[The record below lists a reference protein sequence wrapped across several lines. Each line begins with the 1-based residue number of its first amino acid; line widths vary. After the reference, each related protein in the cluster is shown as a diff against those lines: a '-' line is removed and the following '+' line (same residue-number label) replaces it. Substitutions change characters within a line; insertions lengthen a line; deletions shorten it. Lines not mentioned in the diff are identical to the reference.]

1 MTPERW
7 QQVKEMFYPALE
19 LSPKQR
25 AAFLDDACHGDEA
38 LRAEVEL
45 LLASYQHAGSF
56 FETPAIEVAAGLMS
70 AETTGGLAGS
80 SLSHFHLLSLL
91 GAGGMGEV
99 YLAEDTLLARKVAL
113 KMLPAHFTTDGA
125 RISRFQQE
133 ARAASSL
140 NHPNIVIVHEI
151 GEVNG
156 SHFIATEFIE
166 GETLRD
172 RLKRGLLSV
181 SEALDVATQVA
192 SALVAAHGAGIV
204 HRDIKPENVMVRP
217 DGLVKILDFGLAK
230 LTEPPVATSED
241 DSRGP
246 TMTQL
251 STEPGTVMGTVN
263 YMSPEQA
270 RGQKVDHRTDI
281 FSLGVMLYE
290 MLAGRRPFDGETQS
304 DVLAAILTKEPAP
317 LEEHRSEVRPELA
330 RVVTRCLAKECEE
343 RFQTAS
349 ELVAALRDATQHS
362 EQQLRSE
369 APQTR
374 QSGVTRRRAFP
385 GSRLVWI
392 ASALVAL
399 MIATVAYYWKFLP
412 RATTVSPIRSIAVL
426 PLENLSGDPSQEYFA
441 DGMTE
446 ALINNLAQVR
456 ALRVISRTSVMHYK
470 NSHKS
475 LREIARDL
483 NVDAVIAGSVQRAG
497 GRVKVTAQLIEA
509 ATDTHLWAGNYDR
522 ELADVLKLQSDVART
537 IADEIRIQR
546 TAEEH
551 ARLAAARRVDP
562 EAHEAYL
569 FGRYHLQRLNEE
581 DLKRSIG
588 HFERA
593 IELDPEYAAA
603 WAGLSI
609 AWHQRGIEGEKRFR
623 EAEPAARRAATRAI
637 ELDQGSAE
645 AHTSLA
651 FIKVRYDRDWAA
663 AEQQYKHAIALDPGF
678 PDAHQYFAY
687 LLSALGR
694 HSEAVSEIQIAERL
708 DPFSAAV
715 QSHFGRMLYRA
726 RNYAEAE
733 RRLTRATE
741 LDPRGGRGYNRLGD
755 LYEQMGRYTDAIVIM
770 KKALELRSDSGSAR
784 RDNPLRLARVYARMG
799 RREEALRMLKDSERN
814 TERVDLDDYLSAAVW
829 AALGDKDQ
837 AFRLLSKS
845 VEAKSPFSIYM
856 NVDPPFDSLHSD
868 PRWKSLLRRMNFPE
882 DVWKGKNT
890 TSQSA
895 TK

>member
-7 QQVKEMFYPALE
+7 QQVKEIFDPALE
-19 LSPKQR
+19 LTPEQR
-25 AAFLDDACHGDEA
+25 NAFLDDACHGDEA
-38 LRAEVEL
+38 LRGEVEL
-45 LLASYQHAGSF
+45 LIASYKKAGSF
-56 FETPAIEVAAGLMS
+56 FETPAIEVAAGLVS
-70 AETTGGLAGS
+70 AETAGSLAGC
-80 SLSHFHLLSLL
+80 SLSHFRLLSLL

-113 KMLPAHFTTDGA
+113 KLLPAHFTSDTA

-133 ARAASSL
+133 ARTASSL

-151 GEVNG
+151 AEVNG
-156 SHFIATEFIE
+156 SHFIATEFID

-172 RLKRGLLSV
+172 RLKRGRLSV
-181 SEALDVATQVA
+181 SEALDVARQVA
-192 SALVAAHGAGIV
+192 AALVAAHGAGIV

-217 DGLVKILDFGLAK
+217 DGLVKVLDFGLAK
-230 LTEPPVATSED
+230 LTERPGPVSEVD
-241 DSRGP
+241 LQET
-246 TMTQL
+246 TMARL

-270 RGQKVDHRTDI
+270 RGLKVDHRTDI

-290 MLAGRRPFDGETQS
+290 MLAGRRPFDGETPS
-304 DVLAAILTKEPAP
+304 DVLAAILMKEPKP
-317 LEEHRSEVRPELA
+317 LEEHRSEVRPELE

-343 RFQTAS
+343 RFQSAS
-349 ELVAALRDATQHS
+349 ELVTALQS
-362 EQQLRSE
+362 
-369 APQTR
+369 P
-374 QSGVTRRRAFP
+374 QSGGARRRAFP
-385 GSRLVWI
+385 GSRLIWI

-399 MIATVAYYWKFLP
+399 MIASVAYWKLLP
-412 RATTVSPIRSIAVL
+412 KSSAVPPIRSIAVL

-446 ALINNLAQVR
+446 ALINNLAQLR

-470 NSHKS
+470 NSQKS

-483 NVDAVIAGSVQRAG
+483 DVDAVIAGSVQRAG
-497 GRVKVTAQLIEA
+497 GRVKVTAQLIDA

-551 ARLAAARRVDP
+551 ARLATARRVDP

-581 DLKRSIG
+581 DLKRAIG

-593 IELDPEYAAA
+593 VELDAEYAAA

-609 AWHQRGIEGEKRFR
+609 AWHQRGIEGERRFR
-623 EAEPAARRAATRAI
+623 EVEPAARRAATRAI
-637 ELDQGSAE
+637 ELDPGSAE
-645 AHTSLA
+645 AQTSLA
-651 FIKVRYDRDWAA
+651 YIKVRYDRDWAG

-678 PDAHQYFAY
+678 LDAHQYFAY
-687 LLSALGR
+687 LLSALNR
-694 HSEAVSEIQIAERL
+694 HSEAISEIQIAERL
-708 DPFSAAV
+708 DPLSAAV
-715 QSHFGRMLYRA
+715 QQHFGRMLYRA
-726 RNYAEAE
+726 RNFEEAE

-741 LDPRGGRGYNRLGD
+741 LDPRSSRAYDRLGD
-755 LYEQMGRYTDAIVIM
+755 VYEQMGRYTDAIAIM
-770 KKALELRSDSGSAR
+770 KKAMELRNDSGSAR

-799 RREEALRMLKDSERN
+799 KRAEALRMLKDSERK
-814 TERVDLDDYLSAAVW
+814 TELADLNNYMAATVW
-829 AALGDKDQ
+829 TALGDKDQ
-837 AFRLLSKS
+837 AFRLLSKG
-845 VEAKSPFSIYM
+845 VEEKNPFSIYM

-868 PRWKSLLRRMNFPE
+868 PRWKVLLRRMNFPE
-882 DVWKGKNT
+882 EVWKGNT
-890 TSQSA
+890 TTTQSA
-895 TK
+895 K